1 MMMNKKFL
9 WCSMTAIAITA
20 LYFSGISVLPV
31 KAGKR
36 LQPETTT
43 HQEDSKGDKAAGTT
57 AATAATFT
65 NPTPIGINDAD
76 VGTPYPSNINVTGL
90 TGPVLSVK
98 VTLNGY
104 SHSFPDDMGMV
115 LKGPTGA
122 ALLIQ
127 DGAGDD
133 PDMNNVTYTL
143 ADSGATVLPNL
154 TAWTAGTY
162 KATTYYTG
170 DSFPAPGPLLAYGS
184 PGPTGGGTATF
195 ASTFN
200 GTAPN
205 GTWSLYVVDFV
216 AGDDGEITGGWTL
229 EIMAIIV
236 DPGSAVVDFN
246 GDGITDWGIV
256 RSIGGQMSWIIQE
269 NKVAGLTTYQPWG
282 QFATDIPLPEDYDGD
297 NKADIAVWRDT
308 EHAFYILQSGS
319 STFRGELF
327 GLSGD
332 DPTVVGDYDGNG
344 TTDLAVV
351 RRSGGLMTW
360 FYRPVPN
367 GPIFARQWG
376 LATDFSA
383 PGDYDGDG
391 KSDFGVQRPT
401 GISGQAAF
409 WLNYAAAAPGTLSRY
424 AVFGHPNDIIAPGDY
439 DGDGK
444 TDIAIVREAGANL
457 EWYYEPSS
465 APGTFLGG
473 QWGTTATD
481 FIVQGDYDGDS
492 KTDFAVWRTD
502 PNPTQNFFLVR
513 KSGDGTLLSHEWGQE
528 NDFPVA
534 GFNTH

>member
-1 MMMNKKFL
+1 MRTKIVRYIGSSL
-9 WCSMTAIAITA
+9 A
-20 LYFSGISVLPV
+20 LLAAATFFFSSFVTPHT
-31 KAGKR
+31 KAVPG
-36 LQPETTT
+36 EG
-43 HQEDSKGDKAAGTT
+43 SKGDKTTGAAAAPTT
-57 AATAATFT
+57 TFT
-65 NPTPIGINDAD
+65 NSTPIAINDND
-76 VGTPYPSNINVTGL
+76 IGTPYPSNINVTGL
-90 TGPVLSVK
+90 VGPVQSVK

-104 SHSFPDDMGMV
+104 SHSFPDDMAMV

-133 PDMNNVTYTL
+133 PDMNNVTYTI
-143 ADSGATVLPNL
+143 ADTGATVLPNS

-162 KATTYYTG
+162 KPTTYYAG
-170 DSFPAPGPLLAYGS
+170 DSFPAPGPGTTYGS

-200 GTAPN
+200 GTSPN

-216 AGDDGEITGGWTL
+216 IADDGEIAGGWTL
-229 EIMAIIV
+229 EITATTG
-236 DPGSAVVDFN
+236 DPFDSVVDFN

-256 RSIGGQMSWIIQE
+256 RSIGGQMNWILQA
-269 NKVAGLTTYQPWG
+269 NNPAALTTYQPWG
-282 QFATDIPLPEDYDGD
+282 QFATDFPVPEDYDGD

-319 STFRGELF
+319 NTFRGELF

-344 TTDLAVV
+344 TADLAVT
-351 RRSGGLMTW
+351 RRTGGLLYW

-367 GPIFARQWG
+367 GPIFTRQWG
-376 LATDFSA
+376 LDTDFAA

-391 KSDFGVQRPT
+391 KGDFVVQRGK
-401 GISGQAAF
+401 GIQAAF
-409 WLNYAAAAPGTLSRY
+409 YSNFGADAPGVLSRRTT
-424 AVFGHPNDIIAPGDY
+424 FGRPSDIIAPGDY

-473 QWGTTATD
+473 AWGTVATD
-481 FIVQGDYDGDS
+481 FITQGDYDGDG
-492 KTDFAVWRTD
+492 KTDFAVWRTNPD
-502 PNPTQNFFLVR
+502 PTQNFFLVR
-513 KSGDGTLLSHEWGQE
+513 KSSDGTLLSHEWGEQ

-534 GFNTH
+534 TFNTH